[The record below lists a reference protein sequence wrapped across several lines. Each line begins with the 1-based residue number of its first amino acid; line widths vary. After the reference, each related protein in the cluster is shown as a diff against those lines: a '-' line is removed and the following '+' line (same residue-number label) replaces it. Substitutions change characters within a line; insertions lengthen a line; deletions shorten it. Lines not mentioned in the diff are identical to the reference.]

1 MRFCEIMKTR
11 LVTWTIGGVML
22 VAPGIAATT
31 IAPKI
36 EAGMA
41 SGDREIANQAIAA
54 CVAKGVSVLPQLREW
69 SAADDPRLR
78 VRARSAIGQLTG
90 QWGSQTDLIWGRS
103 FDEAKSKGKPIL
115 LLQLFGNLDEEF
127 C

>member
-1 MRFCEIMKTR
+1 MKLKR
-11 LVTWTIGGVML
+11 VLGISLGVIL
-22 VAPGIAATT
+22 FTNPLFAAA
-31 IAPKI
+31 IPDSI
-36 EAGMA
+36 REGMT

-54 CVAKGVSVLPQLREW
+54 CVEKGAAALPQLREW
-69 SAADDPRLR
+69 SGSDDPRLR

-103 FDEAKSKGKPIL
+103 FEKAKGKGKPIL
-115 LLQLFGNLDEEF
+115 YLQLFGNLDEEF